1 MANLGLELRDL
12 RMVVAIAD
20 AGTLTGAARTL
31 RVSQPALSLRLR
43 QLESRAGAA
52 LYHRGG
58 RALRPTRTGALLLE
72 HARTVLEAVA
82 ELERR
87 LDDATARDAG
97 RLRISTEC
105 YTTYR
110 WLPRIVSSV
119 RAQSAEPQIVIVA
132 EATSDPMRAL
142 REERLDLAIVT
153 EHGDPSGFAVW
164 PLFEDELY
172 AVMSAR
178 DPLAGRRTLS
188 APDLA
193 GRTLVLYTGD
203 DHPILRLFL
212 TPAGVAAPPIVQVQL
227 TEAIVELVRA
237 GQGITCLAGWAFE
250 ALGDTRDLV
259 RVRLGRHGVKR
270 TWYAVTRDAPLP
282 KPTRR
287 FIRELARTGP
297 RAHLLEPPTPEVGR
311 PAAGRSRA

>member
-1 MANLGLELRDL
+1 MANIGLELRDL
-12 RMVVAIAD
+12 RMVAAIAD
-20 AGTLTGAARTL
+20 AGTLTAAARSL

-43 QLESRAGAA
+43 HLERRTGTV
-52 LYHRGG
+52 LYHRDG
-58 RALRPTRTGALLLE
+58 RALRPTSTGALLLE
-72 HARTVLEAVA
+72 HARAVLEAVNG
-82 ELERR
+82 LERSI
-87 LDDATARDAG
+87 DSATSREAG

-110 WLPRIVSSV
+110 WLPRIVSNM
-119 RAQSAEPQIVIVA
+119 RQQSAEPQIIIVA
-132 EATSDPMRAL
+132 EATSDPIRAL

-153 EHGDPSGFAVW
+153 EHEDLSGFAVW

-178 DPLAGRRTLS
+178 DTLAGRRALS
-188 APDLA
+188 PPDLA

-203 DHPILRLFL
+203 DHPIVRLFL

-227 TEAIVELVRA
+227 TEAIIELVRA
-237 GQGITCLAGWAFE
+237 GQGIACLAGWAFE

-270 TWYAVTRDAPLP
+270 TWYAVTRDVPLP
-282 KPTRR
+282 KATRR
-287 FIRELARTGP
+287 FIRELKRIGP
-297 RAHLLEPPTPEVGR
+297 RATLIGGNGR
-311 PAAGRSRA
+311 LRSGG